1 MVKAQAWPLH
11 QDAPGW
17 RADAIDFRQQA
28 SRRYAPSMRQRIDIG
43 GLYAGALRSLP
54 KSMDG
59 QPPLPVPQQCPVTLD
74 ELLSEP

>member
-28 SRRYAPSMRQRIDIG
+28 SRRYAPSMRQRIDIDP
-43 GLYAGALRSLP
+43 LYAGALRPLP

-59 QPPLPVPQQCPVTLD
+59 QPPLPIQSEVPTLD